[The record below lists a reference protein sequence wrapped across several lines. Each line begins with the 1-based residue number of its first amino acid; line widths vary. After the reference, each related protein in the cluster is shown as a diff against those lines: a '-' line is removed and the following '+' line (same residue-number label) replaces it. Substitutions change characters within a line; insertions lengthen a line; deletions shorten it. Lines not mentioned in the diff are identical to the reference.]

1 LVPGSWFLVL
11 GSRFS
16 VLSSRFLVPGS
27 RFSVLGSQ
35 FSVLGSWFLVL
46 SSQFSVLG
54 SSVLSSQFSVLGSQF
69 SVLGS
74 SVPGSRFSV
83 LSSRFL
89 VPRFSVLSSQFSVL
103 GSWFLVLSSQFS
115 VLGSQFSVPGSLVL
129 GSWFSVLGSPM
140 DTILNRILTHKRVEV
155 ERQRI
160 KIPDAQIRARAATA
174 PPPRDFA
181 AALRAHRPIA
191 LIAEVKKASPSKGV
205 LLENFDPLALAHTYA
220 INGASA
226 ISVLTDVRFFQGS
239 LKYLEGIRAMV
250 DRGAV
255 PPLPLLRKDFIIDP
269 YQVAEA
275 RAYGADALL
284 LIVAALDDET
294 LAALLALTHSFGM
307 QALVEVHNEDEL
319 RRALEAGASIIGVN
333 NRDLHSFTTT
343 LETTQRLAALLP
355 SSNRPLLVSE
365 SGIFTAEHVAL
376 VRSWGA
382 DAILVGEALVTA
394 PDIAGKVRELG
405 GGS

>member
-1 LVPGSWFLVL
+1 
-11 GSRFS
+11 
-16 VLSSRFLVPGS
+16 
-27 RFSVLGSQ
+27 
-35 FSVLGSWFLVL
+35 
-46 SSQFSVLG
+46 
-54 SSVLSSQFSVLGSQF
+54 
-69 SVLGS
+69 
-74 SVPGSRFSV
+74 
-83 LSSRFL
+83 
-89 VPRFSVLSSQFSVL
+89 
-103 GSWFLVLSSQFS
+103 
-115 VLGSQFSVPGSLVL
+115 
-129 GSWFSVLGSPM
+129 M

-160 KIPDAQIRARAATA
+160 KIPDAQIRARAEAA

-205 LLENFDPLALAHTYA
+205 LIENFDPLALAHTYA

-319 RRALEAGASIIGVN
+319 RRALEA
-333 NRDLHSFTTT
+333 
-343 LETTQRLAALLP
+343 AAPP
-355 SSNRPLLVSE
+355 SSASTIAISTVSRPPWRRPNAWLRCCHHRIVRCWSVRAAFLPPNTLHWCVP
-365 SGIFTAEHVAL
+365 GAL
-376 VRSWGA
+376 MRSWSA
-382 DAILVGEALVTA
+382 KRWSLPPILLAKCANWEEAHEMS
-394 PDIAGKVRELG
+394 EL
-405 GGS
+405 